1 MATTSDIRKGLCI
14 RFNHDIWK
22 IIEFQHVKP
31 GKGAAFVR
39 TKIKSLTN
47 GKVLDNTFPA
57 GHKIDDLRVENRTY
71 QYLYNDDQ
79 GFHFMNTSDYNQI
92 FLAKE
97 MMDAP
102 ELMKEGIDVQILFD
116 AENENP
122 LTCEMPSSIELEVT
136 YTEPGVKGDTATN
149 AMKPATVETGA
160 EIQVPLFINEGDKV
174 KVSAPDGK
182 YMERV
187 K

>member
-116 AENENP
+116 AENESP

>member
-1 MATTSDIRKGLCI
+1 M
-14 RFNHDIWK
+14 
-22 IIEFQHVKP
+22 
-31 GKGAAFVR
+31 
-39 TKIKSLTN
+39 
-47 GKVLDNTFPA
+47 DNTFPA
-57 GHKIDDLRVENRTY
+57 GHKIYDLRVENRTY

-116 AENENP
+116 AENESP